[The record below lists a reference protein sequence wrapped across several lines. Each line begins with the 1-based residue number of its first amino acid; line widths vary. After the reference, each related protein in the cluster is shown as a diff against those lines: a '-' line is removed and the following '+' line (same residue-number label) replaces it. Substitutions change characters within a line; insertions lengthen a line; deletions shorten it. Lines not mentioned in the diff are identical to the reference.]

1 MNKSYNYRSK
11 IDLLYENN
19 KYYVKINRKI
29 KQRKVDYWGKV
40 LDPDK
45 KIRNRI
51 SLKEK
56 KLFKENILNELNF
69 IKKINIGKVLDI
81 GCGPGWF
88 LSFLNSKWNKIGI
101 EPSYT
106 AYLESKKIFKTYNNN
121 FEDVKLKKNSFNL
134 IIMHHVIE
142 HISNPEII
150 IKKIYD
156 LLKING
162 YLIISTPDFD
172 SGCARRFKN
181 KYRLLN
187 DKTHISLFTNDSMHR
202 FIRDHK
208 FKIKKVDYPFFET
221 RYFNNKN
228 LFRLRD
234 IKKISPPFYGNFM
247 TFYVQK

>member
-1 MNKSYNYRSK
+1 MKNYRK
-11 IDLLYENN
+11 QIDLLYENN
-19 KYYVKINRKI
+19 RYYVKINRKI
-29 KQRKVDYWGKV
+29 SKNKIDYWGKV

-45 KIRNRI
+45 RIRNRI

-56 KLFKENILNELNF
+56 KLFRENIVNELQF
-69 IKKINIGKVLDI
+69 IKKINVGKVLDI

-88 LSFLNSKWNKIGI
+88 LSFINSKWEKIGI
-101 EPSYT
+101 EPSYK
-106 AYLESKKIFKTYNNN
+106 AYIQSKKIFKTYNDN
-121 FEDVKLKKNSFNL
+121 FENVKLKKNSFNL

-142 HISNPEII
+142 HTVKPEII
-150 IKKIYD
+150 IRDIYD
-156 LLKING
+156 LLKKNG

-202 FIRDHK
+202 FLRDHK

-228 LFRLRD
+228 LFRL
-234 IKKISPPFYGNFM
+234 KNTKNISPPFYGNFM
-247 TFYVQK
+247 TFYAQK